1 MDLIDVGRG
10 RSRLDTSTKRPSR
23 HPMKTSN
30 EKTAQWRTS
39 TRGVDAH
46 PSRRQYTLILNTHDK
61 NCAPE
66 RKWRAG
72 GPPEAHRAR
81 SAAGPLCAKRGD
93 AGSRLSVRGR
103 FELFEHTLGY
113 TPPSARDRPLA
124 SFPRASITPAAPR
137 CRGHHTRLSRCRF
150 RRERCHHTESSST
163 PTFRT
168 PRITLSQPGRST
180 RALAG
185 ARAEHALLLIESAPA
200 I

>member
-150 RRERCHHTESSST
+150 RRERLPPHQVLHDSDFSDTEDHIK
-163 PTFRT
+163 P
-168 PRITLSQPGRST
+168 
-180 RALAG
+180 
-185 ARAEHALLLIESAPA
+185 ARPVDAWQARVPSMHYC
-200 I
+200 